1 MLPDAKRKMS
11 EKVRYNKSEMQ
22 ELPGDIESDHHSS
35 SYSEVAPTQTVEANF
50 PIVSLPHHDSF
61 GSATTSSDVG
71 QLRNDALRCAQILM
85 QQFRGLPPPTA
96 LSSSGNR
103 VPPYENRFWSICSPK
118 VLLRKIGANDDSLL
132 PGETLQHGGFTGSIV
147 YDRDTAS
154 VPGLHLPLV
163 LDMVRDGVKNRLLNV
178 LGFASVFCSV
188 ILILSSFI
196 FVVQQAPI
204 PSNVCLFFLTRCI
217 CSLALYVTPRT
228 LSHSFSSQIVVVKQ
242 PDSLSLS
249 TNCPDAASGFALAL
263 LLRCLM
269 QIELR
274 VTSIDGKP
282 IKNQAVTVSES
293 FPTPFFTVNSPFS
306 RVGQTHYRNDGSAGG
321 PNSC

>member
-1 MLPDAKRKMS
+1 
-11 EKVRYNKSEMQ
+11 
-22 ELPGDIESDHHSS
+22 
-35 SYSEVAPTQTVEANF
+35 
-50 PIVSLPHHDSF
+50 
-61 GSATTSSDVG
+61 
-71 QLRNDALRCAQILM
+71 M

-204 PSNVCLFFLTRCI
+204 PSNVCLFFLTMYLVACSSCDTPHPFPLVLLSDRCGEATRFTFSFHKLSG
-217 CSLALYVTPRT
+217 CSQWFC
-228 LSHSFSSQIVVVKQ
+228 LSFVV
-242 PDSLSLS
+242 
-249 TNCPDAASGFALAL
+249 AL
-263 LLRCLM
+263 L
-269 QIELR
+269 
-274 VTSIDGKP
+274 DA
-282 IKNQAVTVSES
+282 N
-293 FPTPFFTVNSPFS
+293 
-306 RVGQTHYRNDGSAGG
+306 
-321 PNSC
+321 

>member
-1 MLPDAKRKMS
+1 MSVRLPQAMLPDANRKMS
-11 EKVRYNKSEMQ
+11 EKFRYNKSEMQ
-22 ELPGDIESDHHSS
+22 ELPGGIESDHHSS

-50 PIVSLPHHDSF
+50 PIVSLPRHDSF
-61 GSATTSSDVG
+61 GSATISSDLG
-71 QLRNDALRCAQILM
+71 QLRNDALRCARILL

-103 VPPYENRFWSICSPK
+103 VPPFQNRFWSICSPK
-118 VLLRKIGANDDSLL
+118 VLLRKIGANVDSLL

-196 FVVQQAPI
+196 FVDQQAPI
-204 PSNVCLFFLTRCI
+204 PSNVYL
-217 CSLALYVTPRT
+217 
-228 LSHSFSSQIVVVKQ
+228 
-242 PDSLSLS
+242 LSLTMYLFACS
-249 TNCPDAASGFALAL
+249 SRDTPPPFPLVLLSDRCGEATRITFSFHKLPRCSQWFCLSFVVSLLDA
-263 LLRCLM
+263 
-269 QIELR
+269 
-274 VTSIDGKP
+274 
-282 IKNQAVTVSES
+282 N
-293 FPTPFFTVNSPFS
+293 
-306 RVGQTHYRNDGSAGG
+306 
-321 PNSC
+321 